1 MKSQSSLITLFAFL
15 IGIVALAC
23 HKSNDLPPY
32 TGPLPI
38 DYTVLPPATQE
49 GKNTIGCK
57 INGKVWVPR
66 VPFGAVTYTDKSVNF
81 SEKNYQ
87 GYGSAEFNLVDI
99 GDGLQDWMTI
109 GFKSSY
115 FMPTE
120 YHTSPDSTDKKTFV
134 VLLRRLGEYYKLD
147 KSRAIYNN
155 KFVLTNV
162 DTLNNFISGTFEF
175 TLYKDESKKDSL
187 KITEGR
193 FDLKYYPE

>member
-15 IGIVALAC
+15 IGIIALAC

-66 VPFGAVTYTDKSVNF
+66 VPFGAVTYTDKSVGF
-81 SEKNYQ
+81 DEKKNLGN
-87 GYGSAEFNLVDI
+87 GYSVFNLVDI
-99 GDGLQDWMTI
+99 DEGIQDWLNI
-109 GFKSSY
+109 SFDPSH
-115 FMPTE
+115 FNPTD
-120 YHTSPDSTDKKTFV
+120 YYTSPNPIPKKRFFA
-134 VLLRRLGEYYKLD
+134 LLSRLGKYYD
-147 KSRAIYNN
+147 MDYTMTNYSNR
-155 KFVLTNV
+155 FTLTKI
-162 DTLNNFISGTFEF
+162 DTLQNFISGTFEF
-175 TLYKDESKKDSL
+175 TLYKDENKKDSL